1 MKKSNEEATA
11 PQGEIPVAVGQECI
25 HCGPSQH
32 IPGSKIRTNIEG
44 ECPAC
49 GKQLIPN
56 AKMIQSE
63 PEKKKRE
70 LPRFDDLGP
79 NAPTFEEYFNLKIE
93 YIKVIQS
100 LMAKSLSDDLAIMD
114 SQVRE
119 IEAHQTNMKSI
130 LAWSDGYLDVS
141 EHLSLSGMPSRAN
154 DWTDLDRQKALA
166 AAVVRQRRF
175 RGVVRGIVESMQTRI
190 SYAQSCMKA
199 FGREG
204 GRP

>member
-1 MKKSNEEATA
+1 MTKKAEATA
-11 PQGEIPVAVGQECI
+11 TIVDKCPSCGELKPGMSILVDKEGKCMDCKKQI
-25 HCGPSQH
+25 GP
-32 IPGSKIRTNIEG
+32 N
-44 ECPAC
+44 
-49 GKQLIPN
+49 PN
-56 AKMIQSE
+56 VMVLE
-63 PEKKKRE
+63 PEKPKRE

-79 NAPTFEEYFNLKIE
+79 NAPTFEKYFNLKNE
-93 YIKVIQS
+93 YIKKIQS
-100 LMAKSLSDDLAIMD
+100 LMAESLHDDLAIMD

-130 LAWSDGYLDVS
+130 LAWGDSYLDVS

-175 RGVVRGIVESMQTRI
+175 RDVVRGIVESMSTRI
-190 SYAQSCMKA
+190 SYAQSRMKA
-199 FGREG
+199 FSNSEG